1 MSTPESRQFIE
12 ALTYDDVLLVPDYSS
27 VLPRDTDPSS
37 KLSRNINLK
46 IPLVSA
52 AMDTVTEADLAIS
65 MALEGGI
72 GIIHKNM
79 SLEAQA
85 AQVRIVKRSQSGMIL
100 DPITL
105 NPEANVG
112 DANKVMRDYKIGGIP
127 IVDKTNKLIGII
139 TNRDLRFQRDNTKLV
154 SELMTKDK
162 IITAGVGVDL
172 TQAEDILKEN
182 KIEKLPIV
190 DKDFKLTGLI
200 TYKDILKKIDRP
212 NACKDEYGRLRA
224 GAAVGVTT
232 DIIER
237 IEALLTAGVDV
248 VGIDHVALGSDM
260 DANYKPVLDSY
271 LQLPQWIE
279 GLKAKGL
286 SEDEVQKLAGGNAVR
301 VLTEVFT

>member
-1 MSTPESRQFIE
+1 MSTPDSRQFIE

-182 KIEKLPIV
+182 KIEKLPILN
-190 DKDFKLTGLI
+190 KNL
-200 TYKDILKKIDRP
+200 
-212 NACKDEYGRLRA
+212 N
-224 GAAVGVTT
+224 
-232 DIIER
+232 
-237 IEALLTAGVDV
+237 
-248 VGIDHVALGSDM
+248 
-260 DANYKPVLDSY
+260 
-271 LQLPQWIE
+271 LPE
-279 GLKAKGL
+279 
-286 SEDEVQKLAGGNAVR
+286 
-301 VLTEVFT
+301 